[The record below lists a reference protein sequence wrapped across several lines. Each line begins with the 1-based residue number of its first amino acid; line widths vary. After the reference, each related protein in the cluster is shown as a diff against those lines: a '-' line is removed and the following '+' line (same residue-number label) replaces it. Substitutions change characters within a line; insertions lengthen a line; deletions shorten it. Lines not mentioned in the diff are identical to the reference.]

1 MPAKIGAMKRIKVI
15 AVVLSM
21 VLLLVG
27 AAGNTEEET
36 RNSTVFRLQ
45 QSQKRMLVQPAQ
57 YTLVTA
63 DTIKIETTRLKN
75 VEYVDLIF
83 RITKEA
89 TAEVATEA
97 AEESTEEIT
106 EEITEVREEPQ
117 RIIELSEEDY
127 TVLLKLVE
135 AEASGE
141 DMKGKMLVAN
151 VVLNRLEEGSFG
163 STVKEVIYQR
173 VNGKAQFSPVAN
185 GRINKV
191 EVSDETV
198 EAVERV
204 LCGED
209 ESQGALYFVARKYAS
224 AKNLAWF
231 ERNLTRLFEY
241 EGHEFYA

>member
-89 TAEVATEA
+89 TADLQQKLRKKVQKKLRRK
-97 AEESTEEIT
+97 SQRSGSSLSVSLNCQKRIT
-106 EEITEVREEPQ
+106 Q
-117 RIIELSEEDY
+117 
-127 TVLLKLVE
+127 
-135 AEASGE
+135 
-141 DMKGKMLVAN
+141 
-151 VVLNRLEEGSFG
+151 
-163 STVKEVIYQR
+163 
-173 VNGKAQFSPVAN
+173 
-185 GRINKV
+185 
-191 EVSDETV
+191 
-198 EAVERV
+198 
-204 LCGED
+204 CC
-209 ESQGALYFVARKYAS
+209 
-224 AKNLAWF
+224 
-231 ERNLTRLFEY
+231 
-241 EGHEFYA
+241 